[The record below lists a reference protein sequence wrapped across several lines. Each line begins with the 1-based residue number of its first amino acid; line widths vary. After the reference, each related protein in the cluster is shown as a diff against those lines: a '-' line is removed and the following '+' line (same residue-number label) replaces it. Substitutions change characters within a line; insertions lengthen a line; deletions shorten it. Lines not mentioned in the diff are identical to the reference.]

1 MNMDVNKIFDLFS
14 GGREGDGDYTQQ
26 ELEDLRKMEEFKES
40 PMFKVGMFKKLIFNH
55 LAYKDRIIDL
65 FKNVKPN
72 LNIYELEE
80 AGETITFERGWEF
93 ISQCEIDKEEW
104 QQCLILYNDEEIKVA
119 LRLSINFFQDLE
131 EYEKCAYLKEI
142 LDFLEKSLA
151 VPE

>member
-119 LRLSINFFQDLE
+119 LRLSINFFQELE
-131 EYEKCAYLKEI
+131 EYEKCAYLKKI
-142 LDFLEKSLA
+142 LDFCEKSLA

>member
-151 VPE
+151 VQK

>member
-14 GGREGDGDYTQQ
+14 GDRGGDGDYTQQ

-72 LNIYELEE
+72 LNVYELEE

-93 ISQCEIDKEEW
+93 ISQCKIDKEEW
-104 QQCLILYNDEEIKVA
+104 KQCLILYNDEEIKVA
-119 LRLSINFFQDLE
+119 LRLSINFFQELE

-151 VPE
+151 VQE

>member
-55 LAYKDRIIDL
+55 LVYKDRIIDL

-104 QQCLILYNDEEIKVA
+104 QHCLILYNDEEIKVA
-119 LRLSINFFQDLE
+119 LRLSINFFQNLE
-131 EYEKCAYLKEI
+131 EYEKCAYLKKI
-142 LDFLEKSLA
+142 LDFCEKNLA
-151 VPE
+151 VSE

>member
-1 MNMDVNKIFDLFS
+1 MDFDKIFGLFS
-14 GGREGDGDYTQQ
+14 ENGGKGDDYTQQ
-26 ELEDLRKMEEFKES
+26 ELEDLRKMEEFQES

-72 LNIYELEE
+72 LDVYELEE

-93 ISQCEIDKEEW
+93 ISQCKLDKEEW
-104 QQCLILYNDEEIKVA
+104 QHCLILYNDEEIKVA

-142 LDFLEKSLA
+142 LDFCEKSLA
-151 VPE
+151 VQK

>member
-1 MNMDVNKIFDLFS
+1 MDVNKIFDLFS
-14 GGREGDGDYTQQ
+14 GGREGDSDYTQQ

-65 FKNVKPN
+65 FKNVKPH
-72 LNIYELEE
+72 LNVYELEE

-93 ISQCEIDKEEW
+93 ISQCELEKEEW

-119 LRLSINFFQDLE
+119 LRLSINFFQGLE
-131 EYEKCAYLKEI
+131 EYEKCAYLKKI
-142 LDFLEKSLA
+142 LDFCEKSLA

>member
-14 GGREGDGDYTQQ
+14 VGREGDGDYTQQ

-93 ISQCEIDKEEW
+93 ISQCKIDKEEW

-119 LRLSINFFQDLE
+119 LRLSINFFQELK
-131 EYEKCAYLKEI
+131 EYEKCAYLKKI
-142 LDFLEKSLA
+142 LDFCEKSLA

>member
-14 GGREGDGDYTQQ
+14 GGREGDGDYTRQ

-131 EYEKCAYLKEI
+131 EYEKCAYLKKI
-142 LDFLEKSLA
+142 LDFCEKSLA

>member
-131 EYEKCAYLKEI
+131 EYEKCAYLKKI
-142 LDFLEKSLA
+142 LDFCEKSLA

>member
-104 QQCLILYNDEEIKVA
+104 QQCLILYNDEEIKGA

-131 EYEKCAYLKEI
+131 EYEKCAYLKKI
-142 LDFLEKSLA
+142 LDFCEKSLA

>member
-131 EYEKCAYLKEI
+131 EYEKCAYLKKI
-142 LDFLEKSLA
+142 LDFCKKSLA

>member
-131 EYEKCAYLKEI
+131 EYEKCAYLKKI
-142 LDFLEKSLA
+142 LDFCEKSLA
-151 VPE
+151 VSE

>member
-14 GGREGDGDYTQQ
+14 GDREGDGDYTQQ

-131 EYEKCAYLKEI
+131 EYEKCAYLKKI
-142 LDFLEKSLA
+142 LDFCEKSLA

>member
-1 MNMDVNKIFDLFS
+1 MDFDKIFGLLS
-14 GGREGDGDYTQQ
+14 ENGADGKSYTQQ
-26 ELEDLRKMEEFKES
+26 ELEDLRKIEDFKDS

-72 LNIYELEE
+72 LDVYELEE

-93 ISQCEIDKEEW
+93 ISQCKLDKEEW
-104 QQCLILYNDEEIKVA
+104 QHCLILYNDEEIKVA

-142 LDFLEKSLA
+142 LDFCEKSLA
-151 VPE
+151 MQK

>member
-93 ISQCEIDKEEW
+93 ISQCKIDKEEW

-131 EYEKCAYLKEI
+131 EYEKCAYLKKI
-142 LDFLEKSLA
+142 LDFCEKSLA

>member
-14 GGREGDGDYTQQ
+14 GDREGGGDYTQQ

-131 EYEKCAYLKEI
+131 EYEKCAYLKKI
-142 LDFLEKSLA
+142 LDFCEKSLA

>member
-142 LDFLEKSLA
+142 LDFLEKSL
-151 VPE
+151 EMQK

>member
-1 MNMDVNKIFDLFS
+1 MDFDKIFGLFS
-14 GGREGDGDYTQQ
+14 ENGGSGNDYTQQ
-26 ELEDLRKMEEFKES
+26 ELEDLRKMEEFKDS

-55 LAYKDRIIDL
+55 LTYKDRIIDL

-72 LNIYELEE
+72 LDVYELEE

-93 ISQCEIDKEEW
+93 ISQCKLDKEEW
-104 QQCLILYNDEEIKVA
+104 KQCLILYNDEEIKVA
-119 LRLSINFFQDLE
+119 LRLSINFFQELE

-151 VPE
+151 MQE

>member
-104 QQCLILYNDEEIKVA
+104 QQCLIFYNDEEIKVA

-131 EYEKCAYLKEI
+131 EYEKCAYLKKI
-142 LDFLEKSLA
+142 LDFCEKSLA

>member
-14 GGREGDGDYTQQ
+14 GGREVDGDYTQQ

-119 LRLSINFFQDLE
+119 LRLSINFFQELE
-131 EYEKCAYLKEI
+131 EYEKCAYLKKI
-142 LDFLEKSLA
+142 LDFCEKSLA

>member
-26 ELEDLRKMEEFKES
+26 E
-40 PMFKVGMFKKLIFNH
+40 
-55 LAYKDRIIDL
+55 Y
-65 FKNVKPN
+65 
-72 LNIYELEE
+72 
-80 AGETITFERGWEF
+80 FERGWEF

-119 LRLSINFFQDLE
+119 LRLSINFFQELE
-131 EYEKCAYLKEI
+131 EYEKCAYLKKI
-142 LDFLEKSLA
+142 LDFCEKSLA